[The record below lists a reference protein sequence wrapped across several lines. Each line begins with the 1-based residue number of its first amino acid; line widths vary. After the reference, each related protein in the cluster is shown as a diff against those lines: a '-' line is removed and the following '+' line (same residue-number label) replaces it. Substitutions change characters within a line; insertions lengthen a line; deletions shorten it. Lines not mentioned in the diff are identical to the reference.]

1 VPEDDVAFLRGDI
14 SVPEDDIWAPRDEI
28 AMLWGVIAVLWD
40 DMSVPEEDMSE
51 GGDDISIPRSNTQ
64 LSSAQL
70 SSTQLSSTRLSS
82 ANQLRS
88 SGTPYTACT
97 AGLQSQPLRQ
107 ALQQAL
113 FGFGQINAQLF
124 EFAVE
129 VGAF

>member
-1 VPEDDVAFLRGDI
+1 VDPRVKPEDDI

-28 AMLWGVIAVLWD
+28 AILWGVIAVLWD

-70 SSTQLSSTRLSS
+70 INS

-88 SGTPYTACT
+88 SGTPYTAGT